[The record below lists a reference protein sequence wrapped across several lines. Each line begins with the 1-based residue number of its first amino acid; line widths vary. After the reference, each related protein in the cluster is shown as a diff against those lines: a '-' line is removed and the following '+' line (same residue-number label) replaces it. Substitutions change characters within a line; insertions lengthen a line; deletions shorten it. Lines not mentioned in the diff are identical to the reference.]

1 MKNLQQ
7 SPGEEWEPGGQRA
20 EPSAYTAWVLKT
32 ALLHHFSINKRAPAQ
47 SSHVLLGPSLYT
59 TENHIPTS
67 TCFITL
73 LFMAGEGIFFFWPE
87 DYIYYR

>member
-1 MKNLQQ
+1 M
-7 SPGEEWEPGGQRA
+7 GARRA
-20 EPSAYTAWVLKT
+20 AGRARACTAWVLKT
-32 ALLHHFSINKRAPAQ
+32 VLVYGFSINKNAPAH
-47 SSHVLLGPSLYT
+47 SSRVLLDPNLYT

-73 LFMAGEGIFFFWPE
+73 LFMAGEEIFFFFLPE